1 MIYGGISRFMLK
13 NMVLG
18 RREGM
23 EWVEWVLSGRFRKE
37 TPAGWKPAPL
47 PHPPIP

>member
-23 EWVEWVLSGRFRKE
+23 EGVELGVVRE
-37 TPAGWKPAPL
+37 
-47 PHPPIP
+47 I